1 MILKLLLFMSYKYI
15 SMVGFLNIP
24 IEIQNH
30 IHRSCKIFLMANFS
44 FRTTMAWIQTFCCF
58 DLNRFNF
65 LR

>member
-1 MILKLLLFMSYKYI
+1 MIMKLLLFMNYKYI

-30 IHRSCKIFLMANFS
+30 VYRSCKIFLMANFS
-44 FRTTMAWIQTFCCF
+44 FRTTMARIQAFCCF